1 MKAMKTLRAVLAG
14 SVILAMTS
22 VQAAD
27 ANKKLASS
35 KDWSLWSNGPAGS
48 EVCYIQGAGENDWYF
63 VVSKKKNTP
72 NSPLEIMIQML
83 SNDRGSTSASL
94 ETPGLASRM
103 AFGDINGK
111 KMSFMGIP
119 KNLSAVISAMRANTK
134 VKLHGVGGKKE
145 EIVEISSKGFGDM
158 LNKLQEVCNG
168 NAPIVVPEFENNFVN
183 AVADVVDPLKLD
195 MAKITAERSLYFAAY
210 PIAIDLT
217 NARGELSQIL
227 VKYQPSIDELNSN
240 RASADQLSKTAIPNA
255 KANLA
260 NNQATQKNS
269 QAEIARVDAAL
280 PALTAKVSASQKA
293 LDAARAIIAPLQP
306 EYDRLTGN
314 LSSAQSTLD
323 SSTNR
328 LSYIDTR
335 LRDGANQ
342 ISSLDNEATNI
353 ERNLPQ
359 KRADLDRARSIYRDA
374 DNQRA
379 SYNTSFERDRLLRQN
394 FEYIRLQNDR
404 QRLQN
409 DLGRAQNDAQNI
421 RNERDRVQRDLQI
434 CQSSPIMEQELIPG
448 GPLVPGPSEPP
459 GGNDPGGPLVPGPSD
474 PPPGV
479 DPGPQQPVPVKD
491 CSQLQNALNN
501 ANAQVNQADNQVRN
515 ISNQLDNTQQGIR
528 RAEQQADFEVQRQYQ
543 MLADRADQARR
554 DQDRIQNSVNDDE
567 NRRAQ
572 IRQGDIPRLQLEQSN
587 LTNERPSVVQLIS
600 DSRSA
605 VSRNAA
611 ALAQFKSAND
621 YDRKAAAVDTKSNQ
635 LDLDQSALD
644 TANASKSKSQ
654 ADLQNALVAESQIK
668 AQIDS
673 LNSQLASLNARAVV
687 LQDNLK
693 GLPAERASVD
703 AKIANLEVSLKGRKD
718 QLIDLLK

>member
-1 MKAMKTLRAVLAG
+1 MKTLRALLAG

-48 EVCYIQGAGENDWYF
+48 EVCYIQGAGESDWYF
-63 VVSKKKNTP
+63 VISKKKNTP
-72 NSPLEIMIQML
+72 NSPLEIMVQML
-83 SNDRGSTSASL
+83 SNDKGSTSASL
-94 ETPGLASRM
+94 ETPGLNSRM

-119 KNLSAVISAMRANTK
+119 KNLSAVINAMRANTK

-145 EIVEISSKGFGDM
+145 QIVEISSKGFGDM
-158 LNKLQEVCNG
+158 LNKMQELCNG
-168 NAPIVVPEFENNFVN
+168 NASIVNAEFENNFVN
-183 AVADVVDPLKLD
+183 AVSDLVDPLKLD
-195 MAKITAERSLYFAAY
+195 TAKITAERSLYFAAY
-210 PIAIDLT
+210 PIAVDLT
-217 NARGELSQIL
+217 NARAELAQIL
-227 VKYQPSIDELNSN
+227 VKYQPSMDELNSN

-260 NNQATQKNS
+260 NNQQTQKNS

-280 PALTAKVSASQKA
+280 PGLTAKVQASQKA
-293 LDAARAIIAPLQP
+293 LDAARAIIAPLKP
-306 EYDRLTGN
+306 EYDRLTSN
-314 LSSAQSTLD
+314 LSAAQSNLD
-323 SSTNR
+323 SANNR
-328 LSYIDTR
+328 LAYIDGR

-359 KRADLDRARSIYRDA
+359 KRFDLDRARSIYRDA

-379 SYNTSFERDRLLRQN
+379 SFNISFERDRILRQN

-409 DLGRAQNDAQNI
+409 DLSRAQNEAENV
-421 RNERDRVQRDLQI
+421 RRERDRVQRDLQI
-434 CQSSPIMEQELIPG
+434 CQSQPIVEQLVPGPSVGNGDPG
-448 GPLVPGPSEPP
+448 GGLVPGPSEPP
-459 GGNDPGGPLVPGPSD
+459 PGF
-474 PPPGV
+474 
-479 DPGPQQPVPVKD
+479 DPGPGVTPVPAAD

-501 ANAQVNQADNQVRN
+501 ANAQLSQAENQARN
-515 ISNQLDNTQQGIR
+515 ARNQLENNEQGIR
-528 RAEQQADFEVQRQYQ
+528 RAEQQADFEARRQYQ
-543 MLADRADQARR
+543 ILADRADSARR
-554 DQDRIQNSVNDDE
+554 DMDRIDASVRDDE

-587 LTNERPSVVQLIS
+587 LTNERPSVNQQIA
-600 DSRSA
+600 DSRAA
-605 VSRNAA
+605 VSRNSAD
-611 ALAQFKSAND
+611 LAKFKTAND
-621 YDRKAAAVDTKSNQ
+621 YDRKAAAVDVKENQ
-635 LDLDQSALD
+635 LDVDQSALD
-644 TANASKSKSQ
+644 TANFSKSKSQ

-673 LNSQLASLNARAVV
+673 LNSQLASLNARAAV

-718 QLIDLLK
+718 QLLDLLK